1 MFLLD
6 NSYLLVCLFHREKE
20 LIPIWRCKKKYGKGV
35 QVSAQ
40 QLGITRLPG
49 NFPDKT
55 ESASSG
61 QSDQAETLF

>member
-1 MFLLD
+1 VPFSQGKRVDTDLA
-6 NSYLLVCLFHREKE
+6 VQ
-20 LIPIWRCKKKYGKGV
+20 KKYGKGV